1 MDSFFIDHIKDL
13 SERSESKCIFTFSNF
28 LNGEEIKEL
37 NTHRHTLTHF
47 ELFGGADGTERQMAR
62 FGDEKELFYSE
73 DFPID
78 CLRIEPLNIKFAE
91 VLTHRD
97 ILGSIMNLS
106 IEREHIG
113 DIVIKDST
121 AFVFV
126 TRKMSDFICEN
137 LTRIRHT
144 AVKCEKSEFIET
156 DCLFT
161 LEEKDVISS
170 SLRADCIISAVYN
183 LSRSTADSLFANKRV
198 FLNSALLENSSKQLK
213 PSDTV
218 SVRGFGKF
226 IFEKEVSSTKKGRL
240 KLKIDIYK

>member
-1 MDSFFIDHIKDL
+1 MDSFFIDHMKDL
-13 SERSESKCIFTFSNF
+13 SERSENKCIFTFSNF
-28 LNGEEIKEL
+28 LNGEEINEL
-37 NTHRHTLTHF
+37 NMHRSTLSHF
-47 ELFGGADGTERQMAR
+47 ELFGGAPGTERQMVR
-62 FGDEKELFYSE
+62 FGNENELYYSE

-78 CLRIEPLNIKFAE
+78 CIKIEPLNKKFAE
-91 VLTHRD
+91 ALSHRD
-97 ILGSIMNLS
+97 VLGSIMNLS

-121 AFVFV
+121 VFVFA
-126 TRKMSDFICEN
+126 TRKMSDFICES
-137 LTRIRHT
+137 LTRIKHT
-144 AVKCEKSEFIET
+144 SVKCEKSEFIGT
-156 DCLFT
+156 DSLFT

-183 LSRSTADSLFANKRV
+183 LSRSTADSLFESKKV

-213 PSDTV
+213 ASDTI

-226 IFEKEVSSTKKGRL
+226 IFRQEVSSTKKGRL